1 MANSTADSSFSTY
14 GLENELSGYKAV
26 SGSAIFSAVMG
37 ALSGL
42 MFVDW
47 SFAFIPVL
55 AVIFGILALR
65 RISQMSSYYTG
76 QKIAQAGIGMAFLF
90 SLLSVASS
98 FAYQFSLNSSAGGY
112 AKSLGD
118 TLKTARPEDLLF
130 LRIPPSQRGDLTPD
144 KALAERLA
152 SSGPEGKLAL
162 DQELKPLQDVSSA
175 IKKAGGQITFE
186 RLERVGYDKLT
197 PFAVSLFSVPAATAP
212 AAHDHKP
219 GETHD
224 HDHDHAATPATGP
237 QLLMMLLKAEKSDA
251 GSKWY
256 ITEVVF
262 PYKAGTA
269 KIKEE
274 KVDDGH
280 GHAH

>member
-26 SGSAIFSAVMG
+26 SGSAIFSAILGVF
-37 ALSGL
+37 SGL

-47 SFAFIPVL
+47 SFAFIPAL
-55 AVIFGILALR
+55 ALIFGLLAIR
-65 RISQMSSYYTG
+65 NIKRMPDYYTG
-76 QKIAQAGIGMAFLF
+76 QKIAQAGIGMGFLF
-90 SLLSVASS
+90 SLMAVASS
-98 FAYQFSLNSSAGGY
+98 YAFQVSLNSSAGGY
-112 AKSLGD
+112 ARSLGD
-118 TLKTARPEDLLF
+118 TMKTARAEDLLF

-162 DQELKPLQDVSSA
+162 DQELKPLQDVA
-175 IKKAGGQITFE
+175 DAVKKAGGQITFD

-197 PFAVSLFSVPAATAP
+197 PFAVSVYNVAAPAAP
-212 AAHDHKP
+212 VAHDHKP
-219 GETHD
+219 GED
-224 HDHDHAATPATGP
+224 HDHDPASATGP
-237 QLLMMLLKAEKSDA
+237 QLLMMLLKAEKTET
-251 GSKWY
+251 GKKWY

-262 PYKAGTA
+262 PYKAGSA

>member
-26 SGSAIFSAVMG
+26 SGSAIFSAILG
-37 ALSGL
+37 LFSGL

-47 SFAFIPVL
+47 SFAFIPAL
-55 AVIFGILALR
+55 AVVFGALALR
-65 RISQMSSYYTG
+65 NIKRMPDYYTG
-76 QKIAQAGIGMAFLF
+76 QKIAQAGIGMGFLF
-90 SLLSVASS
+90 SLLAVASGYA
-98 FAYQFSLNSSAGGY
+98 FQVSLNSSAGGY
-112 AKSLGD
+112 AKSLAD
-118 TLKTARPEDLLF
+118 TMKTARAEDLLF

-162 DQELKPLQDVSSA
+162 DQEMKPLQDVAEA
-175 IKKAGGQITFE
+175 IKKAGGQIKFE
-186 RLERVGYDKLT
+186 RMERVGYDKLT
-197 PFAVSLFSVPAATAP
+197 PFAVSVYTVSAATAA

-219 GETHD
+219 GEE
-224 HDHDHAATPATGP
+224 HDHDHAPAATGP
-237 QLLMMLLKAEKSDA
+237 QLLMMLLKAEKTDT
-251 GSKWY
+251 GKKWY

>member
-26 SGSAIFSAVMG
+26 SGSAIFSAILG
-37 ALSGL
+37 LFSGL

-47 SFAFIPVL
+47 SFAFIPAL
-55 AVIFGILALR
+55 AVVFGILALR
-65 RISQMSSYYTG
+65 NINRMPDFYTG
-76 QKIAQAGIGMAFLF
+76 QKIAQAGIGMGFLF
-90 SLLSVASS
+90 SLLAVASS
-98 FAYQFSLNSSAGGY
+98 YAFEISLNSSAGGY
-112 AKSLGD
+112 AKSLAD
-118 TLKTARPEDLLF
+118 TMKTARAEDLLF
-130 LRIPPSQRGDLTPD
+130 LRIPPSQRGDLNPD

-162 DQELKPLQDVSSA
+162 DQEMKPLQDVAAA
-175 IKKAGGQITFE
+175 IKNAGGQITFN

-197 PFAVSLFSVPAATAP
+197 PFAVSIYTVPAATAP
-212 AAHDHKP
+212 AAAHDHKP
-219 GETHD
+219 GEE
-224 HDHDHAATPATGP
+224 HDHDHAAAPATGP
-237 QLLMMLLKAEKSDA
+237 QLLMMLLKAEKTDT
-251 GSKWY
+251 GKKWY

>member
-26 SGSAIFSAVMG
+26 SGSAIFSAILGVF
-37 ALSGL
+37 SGL

-47 SFAFIPVL
+47 SFAFIPALALIFGVL
-55 AVIFGILALR
+55 AIRNIKR
-65 RISQMSSYYTG
+65 MPDYYTG
-76 QKIAQAGIGMAFLF
+76 QKIAQAGIGMGFLF
-90 SLLSVASS
+90 SLLAVASS
-98 FAYQFSLNSSAGGY
+98 YAFQVSLNSSAGGY
-112 AKSLGD
+112 ARSLGD
-118 TLKTARPEDLLF
+118 TMKTARAEDLLF

-162 DQELKPLQDVSSA
+162 DQELKPLQDVA
-175 IKKAGGQITFE
+175 DAVKKAGGQITFD

-197 PFAVSLFSVPAATAP
+197 PFAVSVYNVAAPTAP

-219 GETHD
+219 GED
-224 HDHDHAATPATGP
+224 HDHDHAPAGATGP
-237 QLLMMLLKAEKSDA
+237 QLLMMLLKAEKTET
-251 GSKWY
+251 GKKWY